1 MKKKT
6 VKEFTID
13 EKAKQLKKEIDAYNQ
28 KEAEEVAQEIQL
40 ILQKKGFK
48 LSAQMILQEGK
59 APIVQPLIVKVNDEV
74 K

>member
-6 VKEFTID
+6 VKEFNID
-13 EKAKQLKKEIDAYNQ
+13 ERAKQFQKEIEAHNQ
-28 KEAEEVAQEIQL
+28 KEAEEVAKEIQL

-59 APIVQPLIVKVNDEV
+59 APIVQPLIVKVNDEA